1 MLIKKLLLFL
11 IPVFFSYGHTFCQ
24 GYQIDVQLEGFEK
37 DSIFLAYYFGNS
49 QYLKDTAVGQDGMF
63 QFKGEEALKEGVYM
77 VVLPPDNQF
86 FQVLINEN
94 EQNFS
99 IRANSADINQ
109 TIKIKGSPDNVLF
122 YDYLNFIQSKGAS
135 ANTIRDQLK
144 TAEGDDKTSLEGKL
158 DALNQ
163 EVRARQESLLKDHAK
178 SLTAMLIRSNMEVEI
193 PDYEGSEEEQQM
205 AKYQYYKQHYFDN
218 IDLTDS
224 RVVNT
229 PFLHERINYY
239 INKLT
244 YQVPDSINKSIDYI
258 LSKFN
263 PDSDGFQFYLVH
275 FLNEYAKSKI
285 VGMDAVYVHLV
296 DDYYAVGKAPW
307 VEEDQLNKIVK
318 NANTLRPIL
327 IGKTA
332 PDLELYKADGSTM
345 KMHDLDA
352 EYTVLFFWD
361 PECGHC
367 KKSIPF
373 IKDFYTEYQPK
384 GVEVLGVCT
393 KTGEKESDCW
403 TYVKEQGLDLWLNT
417 SDKYLKSRYKQI
429 YDIKT
434 TPQIFVLDKN
444 KKIVFKKIG
453 AEQLSKVLDHLMGV
467 EGEEGGNP

>member
-1 MLIKKLLLFL
+1 MLLKKLLLFL
-11 IPVFFSYGHTFCQ
+11 IPVFFIFGHTFGQ

-49 QYLKDTAVGQDGMF
+49 QYLKDTAIGKEGMF
-63 QFKGEEALKEGVYM
+63 QFKGDEALKEGVYM

-86 FQVLINEN
+86 FQILLNKN

-99 IRANSADINQ
+99 IRANSAEINQ
-109 TIKIKGSPDNVLF
+109 TIKIKGSADNALF
-122 YDYLNFIQSKGAS
+122 YDYLNFIQSKGAI
-135 ANTIRDQLK
+135 ANTIRDQMK
-144 TAEGDDKTSLEGKL
+144 AAEGDEKKSFEDQL
-158 DALNQ
+158 DALNK
-163 EVRARQESLLKDHAK
+163 EVRARQQSVLKDHPRT
-178 SLTAMLIRSNMEVEI
+178 LTAMLIQSNIEVDI
-193 PDYEGSEEEQQM
+193 PEFGGSEEEQQM
-205 AKYQYYKQHYFDN
+205 AKYEYYKQHYFDH
-218 IDLTDS
+218 IDLSDS
-224 RVVNT
+224 RIVNT
-229 PFLHERINYY
+229 PFIHDRINYY

-244 YQVPDSINKSIDYI
+244 YQVPDSINKSIDFI
-258 LSKFN
+258 LGKFD
-263 PDSDGFQFYLVH
+263 PASDGFQFYLVH

-296 DDYYAVGKAPW
+296 DNYYAAGKAPW

-332 PDLELYKADGSTM
+332 PDLKLYKEDGSTM
-345 KMHDLDA
+345 NMHELNA

-373 IKDFYTEYQPK
+373 IKDFYTEYQSK
-384 GVEVLGVCT
+384 GIEILGVCT

-403 TYVKEQGLDLWLNT
+403 KYVKEQGLDLWLNT

-434 TPQIFVLDKN
+434 TPQIFVLDKD

-453 AEQLSKVLDHLMGV
+453 AEQLSKVLDHLMGTK
-467 EGEEGGNP
+467 GNESP